1 MDYYSK
7 MTDLASYARNAAVQA
22 TTLVAGSEL
31 EKKLTEACSNEPWG
45 ASGTMLSELARATFS
60 YDDFKTVMVFV
71 WKNLQLTG
79 SLWRVVYKT
88 LNLLDHLVR
97 NGSERVIEDA
107 RDHLREL
114 KALQKFEFVDTEGK
128 DTGVNVREKAKQL
141 IELLGN
147 EELLNEERDKA
158 RSARNRYTGV
168 SAQDM
173 GVEDSSKS
181 KDAAVKGFSDDDFKF
196 AADRGRSAAS
206 SLASAAGLSAY
217 MNSAMSTVTEY
228 AQVREHSESTAAAT
242 RPRPTPRLHAS
253 RGPSALFRFLFSPL
267 LHPFLHA
274 GGQQTDAI
282 DVDPL
287 PLL

>member
-114 KALQKFEFVDTEGK
+114 KALQKFEFVDPEGK

-141 IELLGN
+141 VELLGN
-147 EELLNEERDKA
+147 EEILNEERDKA

-196 AADRGRSAAS
+196 AADRGRSASS

-228 AQVREHSESTAAAT
+228 AQVRERYHCCPPRAPPPACMQRVALLPVSASFSHPSSTLYYT
-242 RPRPTPRLHAS
+242 
-253 RGPSALFRFLFSPL
+253 
-267 LHPFLHA
+267 HA